1 MRRKSKVTLFFILA
15 MFVCFQILHP
25 VISLAKTDQQKQ
37 LMLDM
42 QVADEASSSKAIVQ
56 LNASGALETIKI
68 KLPNGTTY
76 DEKQTEKLQQTGITA
91 KYDSK
96 QHEIHLT
103 RSADLKKWQTAFV
116 LMNVK
121 QLENKLVGVG
131 LVDNK
136 EVIKQELIFQVN
148 LDVDEVK
155 QPEEKNE
162 VSGDKKVSKEAVTDT
177 TTKDKNNEN
186 KDKEAKPTKKNTSQV
201 QKHQQEITS
210 ETLSQEKK
218 NIKPPIQSTWPEP
231 GSLKLNKEATATD
244 EYAEWEVELTVE
256 GKDLKRSSDIVLVFD
271 RSNSMV
277 PSRLKKAKLAANQFV
292 DQLLVE
298 NATTRI
304 ALVPFASKSDPYT
317 GFIGYNSKTRIKNA
331 INAIRVTGG
340 NDGGTNI
347 QAGLHQA
354 QKLLDTHSNAD
365 RKTIVLLSD
374 GEPTFSFMARNAE
387 AYAWPNNKYNFILSD
402 FDYNSR
408 IGRGNSYGL
417 GWLDRY
423 RLGWYRVETNGI
435 ATISEAAHIINSGL
449 DIYSIGLEVGRNRD
463 ARYVLHNSQNKGYY
477 EGGEDD
483 LRQIFAEVA
492 KGLSSYA
499 ANGAVVTDPIGKMF
513 NLVKDGSY
521 RGKNFA
527 ASHGE
532 VNWDDANE
540 TFTWDIGDIK
550 ENETYT
556 LKYKVTIDWDENPK
570 GNEVYPTN
578 GDTPLNYTEPN
589 GNPQTKP
596 FPIPKAGID
605 KGKIIKKGYRV
616 NVDGQPVDK
625 DGNVVSDPSEAEQFY
640 EEVHKEDGQ
649 EELKFNEAYQV
660 TADDIADYTLR
671 VGNHS
676 ERIDLQPDKPI
687 ETVWFGY
694 VKATDLIAGDVT
706 AEYVDEK
713 GNQIANS
720 EVFSGEIGDTYTTKQ
735 KNIPGYTF
743 VKVDEEGAP
752 ATGKFQKEA
761 QIVRYIYKQ
770 KLGTITIQKVDE
782 HGKALQGATFE
793 LKGNKGQEIESQTTN
808 EDGLA
813 TFENL
818 PWGKYELVETKAP
831 EGYRLLNKPLGVE
844 ITGENLHEELEV
856 ENSKNSWLL
865 PDTGG
870 IGTLLFYGFGAAFML
885 AAILLLLR
893 KKKAAQPPKE

>member
-1 MRRKSKVTLFFILA
+1 MKKSWKIVS
-15 MFVCFQILHP
+15 MFLVFLLLLTQMQHP
-25 VISLAKTDQQKQ
+25 MTAFAKAELESQ
-37 LMLDM
+37 LKLNI
-42 QVADEASSSKAIVQ
+42 QTTDEATLTEAVVHVFGSAE
-56 LNASGALETIKI
+56 LENIKI
-68 KLPNGTTY
+68 KLPVNTSY
-76 DEKQTEKLQQTGITA
+76 NKKQSEALQQKGITVA
-91 KYDSK
+91 YDSK
-96 QHEIHLT
+96 QHELLFT
-103 RSADLKKWQTAFV
+103 RTTDLQEWQTKFV
-116 LMNVK
+116 LSDLQHEENSLILTGIINNQDVIEKRLTFHVDLDTDK
-121 QLENKLVGVG
+121 QKHS
-131 LVDNK
+131 
-136 EVIKQELIFQVN
+136 
-148 LDVDEVK
+148 
-155 QPEEKNE
+155 PEKNE
-162 VSGDKKVSKEAVTDT
+162 VTTQEQSKKTVENSSA
-177 TTKDKNNEN
+177 KDKMKEDEG
-186 KDKEAKPTKKNTSQV
+186 KEDKSPKKNTTQEDKQHEISSQTFSR
-201 QKHQQEITS
+201 QKVS
-210 ETLSQEKK
+210 
-218 NIKPPIQSTWPEP
+218 NKPPIQSTWPEP

-532 VNWDDANE
+532 VKWDDANE

-605 KGKIIKKGYRV
+605 KGKIIKQGYRV

-625 DGNVVSDPSEAEQFY
+625 DGNIVSDPSEAEQFY
-640 EEVHKEDGQ
+640 EEVHKEDGE

-660 TADDIADYTLR
+660 IANDIADYTLR